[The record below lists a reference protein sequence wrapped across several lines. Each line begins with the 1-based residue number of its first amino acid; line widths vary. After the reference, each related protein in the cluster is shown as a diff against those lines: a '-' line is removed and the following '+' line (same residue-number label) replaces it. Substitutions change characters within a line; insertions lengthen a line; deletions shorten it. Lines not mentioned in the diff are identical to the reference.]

1 MRVWKIEIL
10 LALSVLA
17 GCAGQEA
24 KEATKDGITER
35 KGQVV
40 WAEDASELAYS
51 VITEEKQTTP
61 EGEEKLNIRHQLF
74 VQNPDGSQ
82 KREVSRARDHV
93 SGALYYM
100 KQAGYLVVES
110 ILSTGARRFDRVLM
124 NGNEILIIEAP
135 EKPRQACPNVSLPQ
149 SVIPSPDGRV
159 LASIY
164 SPDCGQVTVEFMYA
178 NNLSMID
185 AQTLDIAQGVTP
197 IWHPDGSLI
206 LIAQDGSNAWKMVM
220 KEAAKHI
227 ATPAC
232 KSPATSSSN
241 IAADGRVASFEDDS
255 LQIKEGSKQ
264 AAFGCAQS
272 L

>member
-1 MRVWKIEIL
+1 MRVWKIKIL
-10 LALSVLA
+10 LALLVLA
-17 GCAGQEA
+17 GCSGPAT

-40 WAEDASELAYS
+40 WAEDGSELAYS

-82 KREVSRARDHV
+82 KREVSRAREHV

-110 ILSTGARRFDRVLM
+110 VLNTGARRFDRILM
-124 NGNEILIIEAP
+124 NGNEILIIEAS

-185 AQTLDIAQGVTP
+185 AQTLDIAQGVTSV
-197 IWHPDGSLI
+197 WNPDGSLI
-206 LIAQDGSNAWKMVM
+206 LVAQDGSTAWKVVM
-220 KEAAKHI
+220 KEATKKI
-227 ATPAC
+227 AVPAC
-232 KSPATSSSN
+232 KAPATSSSN
-241 IAADGRVASFEDDS
+241 IAVDGRVVSFEEEA

-264 AAFGCAQS
+264 AAFGCS
-272 L
+272 

>member
-1 MRVWKIEIL
+1 MRVWKIKTL

-17 GCAGQEA
+17 GCGGQEI
-24 KEATKDGITER
+24 KEASKDGITER

-40 WAEDASELAYS
+40 WAEDGSELAYA

-82 KREVSRARDHV
+82 KREVSRAREHV

-110 ILSTGARRFDRVLM
+110 VSNTGARRFDRVLM
-124 NGNEILIIEAP
+124 NGNEILIIEAS

-197 IWHPDGSLI
+197 VWTPEAALI
-206 LIAQDGSNAWKMVM
+206 LVAQDGSAAWKVVM
-220 KEAAKHI
+220 KEAAKKI
-227 ATPAC
+227 AVPAC

-241 IAADGRVASFEDDS
+241 IAVDGRVASFEEEV

-264 AAFGCAQS
+264 AAFGCPQ
-272 L
+272 

>member
-1 MRVWKIEIL
+1 MRVWKVEIL

-17 GCAGQEA
+17 GCSGQA
-24 KEATKDGITER
+24 TKEATKDGITER

-40 WAEDASELAYS
+40 WAEDGSELAYA

-61 EGEEKLNIRHQLF
+61 EGEEKLSTHHQLF

-82 KREVSRARDHV
+82 KREVSRARDNV

-110 ILSTGARRFDRVLM
+110 VLNTGARRFDRVLM
-124 NGNEILIIEAP
+124 NGNEILIIETS
-135 EKPRQACPNVSLPQ
+135 EKPHQACPNVSLPHA
-149 SVIPSPDGRV
+149 VIPSPDGRV

-164 SPDCGQVTVEFMYA
+164 SPECGQVTVEFMYA

-197 IWHPDGSLI
+197 LWHPESYLI
-206 LIAQDGSNAWKMVM
+206 LVAQDGSAAWKIVM
-220 KEAAKHI
+220 KEAAKKI
-227 ATPAC
+227 AAPAC

-241 IAADGRVASFEDDS
+241 IALDGRVVSFEEEN

-264 AAFGCAQS
+264 AAFGCMP
-272 L
+272 

>member
-1 MRVWKIEIL
+1 MRVWKVEIL

-17 GCAGQEA
+17 GCAGQEVKVA
-24 KEATKDGITER
+24 PKDGITER

-40 WAEDASELAYS
+40 WAEDASELAYA

-82 KREVSRARDHV
+82 KREVSRARDHQ

-110 ILSTGARRFDRVLM
+110 VLSTGARRFDRVLM
-124 NGNEILIIEAP
+124 NGNEILIIETS
-135 EKPRQACPNVSLPQ
+135 EKPHQACPNVSLPHT
-149 SVIPSPDGRV
+149 VIPSPDGRV

-164 SPDCGQVTVEFMYA
+164 SSDCGQISVEFMYA

-185 AQTLDIAQGVTP
+185 AQTLDITQGVIP
-197 IWHPDGSLI
+197 VWHPEGYLI
-206 LIAQDGSNAWKMVM
+206 LVTQDGSTAWKVVI
-220 KEAAKHI
+220 KEAAKKI
-227 ATPAC
+227 TAPLC
-232 KSPATSSSN
+232 KSPATSSSH
-241 IAADGRVASFEDDS
+241 IAADGRMASFEEEI

-264 AAFGCAQS
+264 AAFGCPQ
-272 L
+272 